1 MEYVKVCGLKTY
13 NDIQLSINHGATAV
27 GFIYD
32 VLESPRNLGES
43 KINML
48 IKNIPKDIKTVLV
61 FKPKNIIKI
70 RKVVNK
76 INTNLYQIHG
86 NFDNK
91 ELEKIPENL
100 KKRIIVA
107 TKLNRRNINS
117 VFNLINQFQDRFFA
131 FLIDNSEGHGKVLDF
146 DIVQEILK
154 NRGKARIILA
164 GGINIENVT
173 DIVKK
178 LNPYG
183 IDVSSS
189 LEIEKGVKD
198 PYKITQFLDKV
209 NYLKQKLIM

>member
-1 MEYVKVCGLKTY
+1 MEYVKVCGLKIY

-86 NFDNK
+86 NFDNN

>member
-1 MEYVKVCGLKTY
+1 MEYVKVCGLKIY

-86 NFDNK
+86 NFDNN

-131 FLIDNSEGHGKVLDF
+131 FLIDNSEGHGKDLDF

>member
-1 MEYVKVCGLKTY
+1 MEYVKICGLKTY
-13 NDIQLSINHGATAV
+13 NDIQLCINNGATAV

-32 VLESPRNLGES
+32 VPESPRNLEKS

-48 IKNIPKDIKTVLV
+48 IKNIPKEFRTVLV
-61 FKPKNIIKI
+61 FKPKNIHKIKKI
-70 RKVVNK
+70 VKN
-76 INTNLYQIHG
+76 INTDLYQIHG
-86 NFDNK
+86 NFNNK
-91 ELEKIPENL
+91 ELEKISENF
-100 KKRIIVA
+100 KRRTIVA
-107 TKLNRRNINS
+107 TKLNHSNTNS

-131 FLIDNSEGHGKVLDF
+131 FLIDNSEGHGKDLDF

-164 GGINIENVT
+164 GGISIENVT

-178 LNPYG
+178 LDPYG

-198 PYKITQFLDKV
+198 PYKIIQFLDKV
-209 NYLKQKLIM
+209 NDLKQKLIM

>member
-1 MEYVKVCGLKTY
+1 MEYVKICGLKTY
-13 NDIQLSINHGATAV
+13 NNIQLCINNGATAV

-32 VLESPRNLGES
+32 VPESPRNLEKS

-48 IKNIPKDIKTVLV
+48 IKNIPKEFRTVLV
-61 FKPKNIIKI
+61 FKPKNIHKIKKI
-70 RKVVNK
+70 VKN
-76 INTNLYQIHG
+76 INTDLYQIHG
-86 NFDNK
+86 NFNNK
-91 ELEKIPENL
+91 ELEKISENF
-100 KKRIIVA
+100 KRRTIVA
-107 TKLNRRNINS
+107 TKLNHSNTNS

-164 GGINIENVT
+164 GGISIENVT

-178 LNPYG
+178 LDPYG

-198 PYKITQFLDKV
+198 PYKIIQFLDKV
-209 NYLKQKLIM
+209 KYLKQKLIM

>member
-91 ELEKIPENL
+91 ELEKISENF

-131 FLIDNSEGHGKVLDF
+131 FLIDNSEGHGKDLDF

>member
-13 NDIQLSINHGATAV
+13 NNIQLSINHGATAV

-32 VLESPRNLGES
+32 VPESPRNLGES

-91 ELEKIPENL
+91 ELEKIPENF

-107 TKLNRRNINS
+107 TKLNHRNINS

-146 DIVQEILK
+146 DLVQEILK

-164 GGINIENVT
+164 GGISIENIT
-173 DIVKK
+173 DIVKT
-178 LNPYG
+178 LDPYG

-189 LEIEKGVKD
+189 LEIEKGIKD
-198 PYKITQFLDKV
+198 PYKVIQFLDKV
-209 NYLKQKLIM
+209 NDLKQKLIL

>member
-13 NDIQLSINHGATAV
+13 NNIQLSINHGATAV

-91 ELEKIPENL
+91 ELERIPENL

-131 FLIDNSEGHGKVLDF
+131 FLIDNSEGHGKDLDF

>member
-1 MEYVKVCGLKTY
+1 MEYVKVCGLKIY

>member
-13 NDIQLSINHGATAV
+13 NNIELCINLGATAL
-27 GFIYD
+27 GFIFD
-32 VLESPRNLGES
+32 VPESPRNLEKS
-43 KINML
+43 KIKKL
-48 IKNIPKDIKTVLV
+48 IKNIPKECRTVLV
-61 FKPKNIIKI
+61 FKPKSIHEIK
-70 RKVVNK
+70 KK
-76 INTNLYQIHG
+76 INHLKTDLYQIHG

-91 ELEKIPENL
+91 ELEKISENF
-100 KKRIIVA
+100 KRRIIVA
-107 TKLNRRNINS
+107 IKLNRSNTNS

-146 DIVQEILK
+146 DLVQEILE

-198 PYKITQFLDKV
+198 PYKIIQFLDKV
-209 NYLKQKLIM
+209 KYLKQKLIM

>member
-91 ELEKIPENL
+91 ELERIPENL

-107 TKLNRRNINS
+107 TKLNHRNINS

-131 FLIDNSEGHGKVLDF
+131 FLIDNSEGHGKDLDF

>member
-13 NDIQLSINHGATAV
+13 DNIQLCINHGATAV

-32 VLESPRNLGES
+32 VPESPRNLEKS
-43 KINML
+43 KIKKL
-48 IKNIPKDIKTVLV
+48 IKNIPKECRTVLV
-61 FKPKNIIKI
+61 FNPKSIHEIK
-70 RKVVNK
+70 KK
-76 INTNLYQIHG
+76 INHLKADLYQIHG

-91 ELEKIPENL
+91 ELEQISENF
-100 KKRIIVA
+100 KRRIIVA
-107 TKLNRRNINS
+107 TKLNRSNTIS
-117 VFNLINQFQDRFFA
+117 IFNLISQFQDRFFA

-146 DIVQEILK
+146 DLVQEILK

-164 GGINIENVT
+164 GGISIENVT

-178 LNPYG
+178 LDPYG

-198 PYKITQFLDKV
+198 PYKIIQFLDKV
-209 NYLKQKLIM
+209 NYLKLN

>member
-13 NDIQLSINHGATAV
+13 SNIQLSINHGATAV

>member
-1 MEYVKVCGLKTY
+1 MEYVKVCGLKIY

-131 FLIDNSEGHGKVLDF
+131 FLIDNSEGHGKDLDF

-164 GGINIENVT
+164 GGISIENIT
-173 DIVKK
+173 DIVKT
-178 LNPYG
+178 LDPYG

-189 LEIEKGVKD
+189 LEIEKGIKD
-198 PYKITQFLDKV
+198 PYKVIQFLDKV
-209 NYLKQKLIM
+209 NDLKQKLIL